1 MIRKTLMLSLALCLP
16 AVLHAQQL
24 PAASATSAAAAKVN
38 GTILTLP
45 AFGEVRLAN
54 DQARLVFMVE
64 EQDKDQAAAA
74 SRVNRRMKE
83 GTELMKRLD
92 SQGLLTTR
100 NYYTYPVY
108 AEEKTPSGK
117 VRQPVGWRV
126 GQSLEVVTTNLSAL
140 PQTVAKAQEK
150 LALQSL
156 SFGLSDAARRKLD
169 RQVMEAAYRHL
180 NERIESA
187 ALIMGRKTNEAQV
200 EQVDFGGGD
209 IVRPY
214 TMARMDM
221 AMKGA
226 AEAVEAPQF
235 EPGETPVQMNIV
247 ARVRFP

>member
-16 AVLHAQQL
+16 VVHAQQA
-24 PAASATSAAAAKVN
+24 PAQPSAAVAPAS
-38 GTILTLP
+38 GTVLTLP

-54 DQARLVFMVE
+54 NEARLVFMVE

-74 SRVNRRMKE
+74 SRVNRKMKE

-92 SQGLLTTR
+92 PQAQLSTR

-108 AEEKTPSGK
+108 AQEKTSSGK
-117 VRQPVGWRV
+117 LRQPVGWRV

-140 PQTVAKAQEK
+140 PQTVARAQEK
-150 LALQSL
+150 LALQGL
-156 SFGLSDAARRKLD
+156 NFGLSDEARRKLD

-180 NERIESA
+180 GERIESA
-187 ALIMGRKTNEAQV
+187 ALIMGRKASDAQL
-200 EQVDFGGGD
+200 EHVDFGGGE

-214 TMARMDM
+214 AMARMDM
-221 AMKGA
+221 AMKSA
-226 AEAVEAPQF
+226 AESIEAPQF
-235 EPGETPVQMNIV
+235 EPGETPIQMNIV